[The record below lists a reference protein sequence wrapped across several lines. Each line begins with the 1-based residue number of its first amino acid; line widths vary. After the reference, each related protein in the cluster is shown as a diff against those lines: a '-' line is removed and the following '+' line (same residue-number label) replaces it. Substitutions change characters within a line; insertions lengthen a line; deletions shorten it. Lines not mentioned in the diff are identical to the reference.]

1 MMEKNQ
7 KKELIRKHGEDV
19 TGTVETIKKELER
32 FDTID
37 LVKTPDDN
45 WFEQFVA
52 IEMKRQKKQFRRDL
66 TLFLIL
72 AAVILSTIIFTL
84 MARPFF
90 FLVLQAA
97 AVAFTFFYTGMRL
110 RKREELHE
118 KQS

>member
-1 MMEKNQ
+1 MEKNQ
-7 KKELIRKHGEDV
+7 KKELIKNHKEEVSR
-19 TGTVETIKKELER
+19 TVETIKKELER
-32 FDTID
+32 FDTIE

-52 IEMKRQKKQFRRDL
+52 VEMKRQKKQFRRDL
-66 TLFLIL
+66 GLFLIL

-97 AVAFTFFYTGMRL
+97 AVAFTFFYAGKRL
-110 RKREELHE
+110 RKGEELHE